1 MRTTTR
7 DAQGVGRYRV
17 GHRSAEFSSASG
29 EELQAACPDPRHE
42 DDNVLY
48 QDTVKVYAALLDA
61 GKGPLVDLFLDPAGG
76 HGLGGH
82 VQRLQR
88 YQVYEDF
95 LLRTLGTSAG
105 APVVPGLEEMRPDP
119 DKDKK
124 TEDEGAEAEGAEAE
138 VEGTE
143 EGENE
148 EVQPAVP
155 HSVR

>member
-1 MRTTTR
+1 MK
-7 DAQGVGRYRV
+7 
-17 GHRSAEFSSASG
+17 
-29 EELQAACPDPRHE
+29 